1 LVHQAHVVLNESQPA
16 PPKLNLAKIA
26 EHFEARCSS
35 MHRIPFDPHLAEGGE
50 FEFGRLRA
58 QTEHAYLDLAT
69 SVSQQFSHR

>member
-1 LVHQAHVVLNESQPA
+1 
-16 PPKLNLAKIA
+16 
-26 EHFEARCSS
+26 

-50 FEFGRLRA
+50 FEFGRLRP